1 MKRRILIAILFAT
14 LLLVPAATFA
24 RSIAEPNDPYY
35 PDQWALAHVGAT
47 CAWARTIGSPDVT
60 VAVVDSGVDMHHP
73 DLVDR
78 LRTDGRDFVDGD
90 DDPSDENG
98 HGTNVAGIIAATIDN
113 GEGGA
118 GLAPGVKILP
128 VRVMNAKGAGSD
140 RSIARGIRF
149 AADKGAQVIN
159 LSLGAT
165 LTIDADTVSEQV
177 TSAIRYA
184 QDKGSLV
191 IVAAGNDFLPLE
203 NAIVGKNTDVLVVAA
218 TDQND
223 VKADFSNSGPWIGIT
238 APGVHIL
245 STMPTYDVYLTSQVP
260 REERFQKNYDYMT
273 GTSQATPLVSAL
285 AALLFSAHPDWNAQ
299 QVEQAIKDHAVD
311 ISRQNVTL
319 ARQGFLGSGR
329 IDACQALGADLS
341 AAPTAGAA
349 QAPVSTPT
357 PASVESS
364 APAPTAATT
373 RPTPVPTRV
382 PAVIEAPDAPA
393 TTPAA
398 TAQRGRD
405 LLVIL
410 GVLGCGALL
419 LFGFLLF
426 TLISVTRRPRRP
438 PAAVP
443 VFAPP
448 PVAAPQPWQ
457 PAGPLPPMAWGRL
470 SVIAGPALARTYAI
484 GGSGALIGR
493 GENCAVM
500 LLGDGSVS
508 RRHALIRSDGQQ
520 VTVEDA
526 GSTHGTYLAGRRIT
540 TAATIQP
547 GDVVQVG
554 QTLLRFEQ

>member
-1 MKRRILIAILFAT
+1 MSSEPFMKRRILIVIVFAT
-14 LLLVPAATFA
+14 LLLAPAAARA

-35 PDQWALAHVGAT
+35 SDQWALAHVGAP
-47 CAWARTIGSPDVT
+47 CAWDRTIGSPEVT
-60 VAVVDSGVDMHHP
+60 VAVVDSGVDMNHP
-73 DLVDR
+73 DLIDR
-78 LRTDGRDFVDGD
+78 LRDDGRDFVDGD

-98 HGTNVAGIIAATIDN
+98 HGTNVAGIIAATLDN
-113 GEGGA
+113 NEGGV
-118 GLAPGVKILP
+118 GLAPGVNILP

-140 RSIARGIRF
+140 RSIARGIRY

-177 TSAIRYA
+177 TNAISYA

-203 NAIVGKNTDVLVVAA
+203 NAIVGENPDVLVVAA

-245 STMPTYDVYLTSQVP
+245 STMPTYDVYLTSDVP
-260 REERFQKNYDYMT
+260 REERFRKNYDYMT
-273 GTSQATPLVSAL
+273 GTSQATPLVSGL
-285 AALLFSAHPDWNAQ
+285 AALLFSAHPDWSAA

-319 ARQGFLGSGR
+319 AREGYLGSGR

-341 AAPTAGAA
+341 VAPTAGPAEL
-349 QAPVSTPT
+349 PGSTAT
-357 PASVESS
+357 PAQNESS
-364 APAPTAATT
+364 APAPTATP
-373 RPTPVPTRV
+373 RPTPRPTAA
-382 PAVIEAPDAPA
+382 PAVIGVPSEPND
-393 TTPAA
+393 TPG
-398 TAQRGRD
+398 AQAQLGRD

-410 GVLGCGALL
+410 GLLGCGAVLI
-419 LFGFLLF
+419 FGFLLF
-426 TLISVTRRPRRP
+426 TLISAIRPRRQ
-438 PAAVP
+438 PAAPGAFV
-443 VFAPP
+443 APL
-448 PVAAPQPWQ
+448 AE
-457 PAGPLPPMAWGRL
+457 PLPPSAWGRL
-470 SVIAGPALARTYAI
+470 SVISGPALTRTYAI

-493 GENCAVM
+493 GEDCAVM

-508 RRHALIRSDGQQ
+508 RRHALIRNDGRQ

-540 TAATIQP
+540 SATLLQR
-547 GDVVQVG
+547 GDVIQIG
-554 QTLLRFEQ
+554 QSLLRFDQ

>member
-1 MKRRILIAILFAT
+1 MSSELFMKRRILIAILFAT
-14 LLLVPAATFA
+14 LSLAPAAALA

-35 PDQWALAHVGAT
+35 PDQWALAHVGAP
-47 CAWARTIGSPDVT
+47 CAWARTIGSLDVT

-73 DLVDR
+73 DLIDR
-78 LRTDGRDFVDGD
+78 LRDDGRDFVDGD

-113 GEGGA
+113 GQGGV

-165 LTIDADTVSEQV
+165 LTIDAETVSEQV

-191 IVAAGNDFLPLE
+191 VVAAGNDFLPLE
-203 NAIVGKNTDVLVVAA
+203 NAIVGKNPEVLVVAA

-223 VKADFSNSGPWIGIT
+223 IKADFSNSGPWIGIT

-260 REERFQKNYDYMT
+260 REERFQNNYDYMT

-299 QVEQAIKDHAVD
+299 QVEQAIKDHAAD

-319 ARQGFLGSGR
+319 ASEGYLGSGR
-329 IDACQALGADLS
+329 IDACQALGADLA
-341 AAPTAGAA
+341 AAPTAGVAEV
-349 QAPVSTPT
+349 PVSTPT
-357 PASVESS
+357 PESVESS
-364 APAPTAATT
+364 APAPTAAT
-373 RPTPVPTRV
+373 RPTPAPT
-382 PAVIEAPDAPA
+382 AAPA

-398 TAQRGRD
+398 RTQLGRD
-405 LLVIL
+405 LLVIM
-410 GVLGCGALL
+410 GVLGCGAVL

-426 TLISVTRRPRRP
+426 TLISATRRPRRRQ
-438 PAAVP
+438 AAVP

-448 PVAAPQPWQ
+448 PAGAPTQWQ

-493 GENCAVM
+493 GEDCAVM

-508 RRHALIRSDGQQ
+508 RRHALIRSDGRQ

-526 GSTHGTYLAGRRIT
+526 GSTHGTYLAGRRV
-540 TAATIQP
+540 TAAESIQR
-547 GDVVQVG
+547 GDVIQVG
-554 QTLLRFEQ
+554 QTLLRFE

>member
-1 MKRRILIAILFAT
+1 MKRRILIVILFAA
-14 LLLVPAATFA
+14 LVFAPAAAFA

-35 PDQWALAHVGAT
+35 PDQWALTHVGAT
-47 CAWARTIGSPDVT
+47 CAWERTIGSAEVT
-60 VAVVDSGVDMHHP
+60 VAVVDSGVDMQHP
-73 DLVDR
+73 DLVER
-78 LRTDGRDFVDGD
+78 LRDDGRDFVDGD

-113 GEGGA
+113 GEGGV
-118 GLAPGVKILP
+118 GMAPGVKILP
-128 VRVMNAKGAGSD
+128 VRVMNARGAGSD

-184 QDKGSLV
+184 QDKGALV

-203 NAIVGKNTDVLVVAA
+203 NAIVGENPDVLVVAA

-245 STMPTYDVYLTSQVP
+245 STMPTYDVYLTSDVP
-260 REERFQKNYDYMT
+260 REERFQNNYDYMT
-273 GTSQATPLVSAL
+273 GTSQATPLVSGL
-285 AALLFSAHPDWNAQ
+285 AALLFSAHPDWDAR
-299 QVEQAIKDHAVD
+299 QVEQAIKDHAAD
-311 ISRQNVTL
+311 ISRQNVSL

-329 IDACQALGADLS
+329 IDACQALGADLA
-341 AAPTAGAA
+341 AAPTVGGAE
-349 QAPVSTPT
+349 QPVSTPT
-357 PASVESS
+357 PESVESS
-364 APAPTAATT
+364 APAPTPRP
-373 RPTPVPTRV
+373 RPTPVPTSA
-382 PAVIEAPDAPA
+382 PDVIGIPEAPT

-398 TAQRGRD
+398 STQLGRD

-410 GVLGCGALL
+410 GVLGCGAVL

-426 TLISVTRRPRRP
+426 TLIGAMRRTRRP

-448 PVAAPQPWQ
+448 QPAAPPQRQ
-457 PAGPLPPMAWGRL
+457 PAAPLPPMSWGRL
-470 SVIAGPALARTYAI
+470 SVISGPALARTYTL

-493 GENCAVM
+493 GEDCAVM
-500 LLGDGSVS
+500 LLGDGTVS
-508 RRHALIRSDGQQ
+508 RRHALIRSDGRQ

-526 GSTHGTYLAGRRIT
+526 GSSHGTYLAGRRVV
-540 TAATIQP
+540 TAVSIQR
-547 GDVVQVG
+547 GDVIQVG
-554 QTLLRFEQ
+554 QTLLRFE

>member
-1 MKRRILIAILFAT
+1 MKRHILTAILFAT
-14 LLLVPAATFA
+14 LALAPAAAFA

-35 PDQWALAHVGAT
+35 PDQWALTHVGAT
-47 CAWARTIGSPDVT
+47 CAWERTIGSPDVT
-60 VAVVDSGVDMHHP
+60 VAVVDSGIDMQHP

-98 HGTNVAGIIAATIDN
+98 HGTNVAGIIAATLDN
-113 GEGGA
+113 SEGGA

-140 RSIARGIRF
+140 RAIARGIRF

-165 LTIDADTVSEQV
+165 LTINADTVSEQV

-184 QDKGSLV
+184 QGQGALV

-203 NAIVGKNTDVLVVAA
+203 NAIVGENPDVLVVAA

-245 STMPTYDVYLTSQVP
+245 STMPTYEVYLTSQVP
-260 REERFQKNYDYMT
+260 REERFQNNYDYMT

-285 AALLFSAHPDWNAQ
+285 AALLFSAHPDWNAN
-299 QVEQAIKDHAVD
+299 QVEQAIKDHAAD
-311 ISRQNVTL
+311 ISRQNVSL
-319 ARQGFLGSGR
+319 VREGLLGSGR

-341 AAPTAGAA
+341 AAPTAGGAE
-349 QAPVSTPT
+349 QPGSTPT
-357 PASVESS
+357 PASVEAS
-364 APAPTAATT
+364 APAPTATR
-373 RPTPVPTRV
+373 RPTPVRTAV
-382 PAVIEAPDAPA
+382 PAVIAVPEAPA

-398 TAQRGRD
+398 RAQLGRD
-405 LLVIL
+405 LLVIM
-410 GVLGCGALL
+410 GVLGCGVVL

-426 TLISVTRRPRRP
+426 MLVGATRRPRRR

-448 PVAAPQPWQ
+448 PAVAQAQWQ
-457 PAGPLPPMAWGRL
+457 PAAPLPPMAWGRL
-470 SVIAGPALARTYAI
+470 SVVSGPALARTYAL

-493 GENCAVM
+493 GEDCAVM

-508 RRHALIRSDGQQ
+508 RRHALIRSDGRQ

-526 GSTHGTYLAGRRIT
+526 GSTHGTYLAGRRVS
-540 TAATIQP
+540 TAMPLQR
-547 GDVVQVG
+547 GDVIQVG
-554 QTLLRFEQ
+554 QTLLRFE